1 MVNNYTAY
9 HRRSNVGAWGG
20 GLSPQFYIVNLITL
34 QLSISLYFMYI
45 MLTLYKLINLVVSIV
60 FIGM

>member
-34 QLSISLYFMYI
+34 QLSISLYL
-45 MLTLYKLINLVVSIV
+45 LTLYKLINLVVSIV